1 MNGEG
6 ALERRYRRLLAWYPA
21 GHRRAYG
28 EEMIGVLMAAAPG
41 GARRPGLA
49 GAADLVRGGL
59 RARFRAGVR
68 WFAGADWPGAL
79 AVCSVAVPVILAS
92 YFTARWLRE
101 VIAGVLN
108 GYSQPVSVHVESALV
123 VLALAAPPLL
133 ALRWR
138 RTGAVV
144 ALALAGWYLII
155 VFGSLPGEISH
166 FGISQLW
173 QWPWLAQ
180 GEGISSSLALLLGAA
195 ALAWSPGPRRG
206 IEILTPKSWL
216 VLIGPGVAMGLTQR
230 YLWAQPLWLVA
241 VIVIAALAVVAAGLV
256 LTIPGPA
263 GRGVLLLLAA
273 PAYPGAVWA
282 IGYSRYW
289 TNHVSGFPFKVF
301 FAPTVLF
308 ACLAVAAI
316 WRSRHQAAA

>member
-1 MNGEG
+1 M
-6 ALERRYRRLLAWYPA
+6 L
-21 GHRRAYG
+21 
-28 EEMIGVLMAAAPG
+28 GVQSAAAHG

-92 YFTARWLRE
+92 YFTAQWLRE

-108 GYSQPVSVHVESALV
+108 GYSQPVSAHLTSALV

-138 RTGAVV
+138 RTAAVI

-155 VFGSLPGEISH
+155 VFGSLPDDISH
-166 FGISQLW
+166 FGISELW
-173 QWPWLAQ
+173 QWPWLVNGA
-180 GEGISSSLALLLGAA
+180 GISSSLALPLGAA

-216 VLIGPGVAMGLTQR
+216 VLIGPGVAIGPTPP
-230 YLWAQPLWLVA
+230 YLWAQP
-241 VIVIAALAVVAAGLV
+241 
-256 LTIPGPA
+256 PRP
-263 GRGVLLLLAA
+263 
-273 PAYPGAVWA
+273 
-282 IGYSRYW
+282 
-289 TNHVSGFPFKVF
+289 
-301 FAPTVLF
+301 
-308 ACLAVAAI
+308 
-316 WRSRHQAAA
+316 